1 MTLVT
6 GERPTDDAPA
16 ARGQDDGG
24 AGMLGLRLE
33 QLTPSLRERSRYEG
47 EGQVFVRA
55 VRPGSDA
62 DRAGLEAGDII
73 LQADRKPVGSV
84 KDVSS
89 ALRDG
94 KALLYIERGPQRFFK
109 SIVRTK

>member
-1 MTLVT
+1 MNNVLASGRAWLREQRRAWYSDLVT
-6 GERPTDDAPA
+6 YYQDGTSYGPLLA
-16 ARGQDDGG
+16 AQAEDT
-24 AGMLGLRLE
+24 AE
-33 QLTPSLRERSRYEG
+33 I
-47 EGQVFVRA
+47 
-55 VRPGSDA
+55 
-62 DRAGLEAGDII
+62 EAGDII